1 MERIR
6 CYSQIVPIA
15 THRQPGTA
23 GVGPAT
29 EAGAAVQ
36 GTCGAET
43 KTVT

>member
-1 MERIR
+1 MKIR
-6 CYSQIVPIA
+6 CYSQIVPVV
-15 THRQPGTA
+15 TRRQPGVA
-23 GVGPAT
+23 GSGPIT